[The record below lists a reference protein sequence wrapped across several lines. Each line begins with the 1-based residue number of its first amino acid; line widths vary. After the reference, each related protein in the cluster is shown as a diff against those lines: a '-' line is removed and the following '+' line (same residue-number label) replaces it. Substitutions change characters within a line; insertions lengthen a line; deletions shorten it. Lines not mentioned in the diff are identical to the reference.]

1 MTLSPRNLSSGGIIR
16 LFCFPYPVSLLSL
29 GIFNLFLFPIPSRF
43 LFLGYIQPVSLPYT
57 QWLSFPWVYP
67 ACFPSLYPVAFFS
80 LGILGL
86 FSLSTPAL
94 SVIPGLISLLF
105 LPTPHS
111 IDFSGAYLASLAL
124 YAPIHRSFWGLF
136 RFFSSLRP
144 AHSIFPGLI
153 FLLFLSTPRSL
164 HFPGAYFASFDYLCP
179 HKKTASGDTTILS
192 P

>member
-1 MTLSPRNLSSGGIIR
+1 MTLSPRGFVCGGIIG

-29 GIFNLFLFPIPSRF
+29 GIFNLFLFPIPSGF

-105 LPTPHS
+105 LPTPRS

-153 FLLFLSTPRSL
+153 FLLFLSAPRPL
-164 HFPGAYFASFDYLCP
+164 DLPGAYLTFFPLYAPLPS
-179 HKKTASGDTTILS
+179 LS
-192 P
+192 RGLFRFF